1 MFLPVMGTL
10 MVMAGDTL
18 LTVPAES
25 EFIPEG
31 TTLFMVI
38 VLVQDGA
45 PGVDGG
51 GIAQVVV
58 VMQIIAATPRLT

>member
-25 EFIPEG
+25 VFIPEG
-31 TTLFMVI
+31 TTLFMVL

-45 PGVDGG
+45 PGGDGV
-51 GIAQVVV
+51 GIVPAVV
-58 VMQIIAATPRLT
+58 PL